1 MSARGVFITLEGLDG
16 TGKSTQARML
26 TGWLRRQGLRVEH
39 TREPGGTPVG
49 QRLRRLLLHGRKTH
63 RPPVPEAELLLM
75 MADRAQHV
83 AEVVRPAL
91 ERGVVVVCE
100 RYTDSSV
107 AYQVFGC
114 GMDAGLVERLNEWV
128 TGGLAP
134 DLTLWLDMPVE
145 RRLKGASPEGDDRIE
160 ARGTEFFHRVRQG
173 YEALARR
180 YPERIMQV
188 EVAGKSR
195 QAVHAEIRVAV
206 ERRLGDRLR
215 ELGWGL

>member
-26 TGWLRRQGLRVEH
+26 TRWLRRQGLQVEH

-49 QRLRRLLLHGRKTH
+49 RRLRTLLLHGRKTQA
-63 RPPVPEAELLLM
+63 PPVPEAELLLM

-91 ERGVVVVCE
+91 ERGAVVVCE

-114 GMDAGLVERLNEWV
+114 GMDARLVDHLNRWV

-134 DLTLWLDMPVE
+134 DLTFWLDLPVGQ
-145 RRLKGASPEGDDRIE
+145 RLTGSSPKGSDRIE
-160 ARGTEFFHRVRQG
+160 ARGTEFFQRVRQG
-173 YEALARR
+173 YEALTRR
-180 YPERIMQV
+180 HPERIVHVQ
-188 EVAGKSR
+188 VAGRSR
-195 QAVHAEIRVAV
+195 QSVHAEIRAAV
-206 ERRLGDRLR
+206 QRRLGDRLR